1 MCMYTEV
8 TCNRHCMCVEDREPL
23 DSCCHWCATPDSTT
37 ALRLTST
44 KRSHCRCGSLKNIQS
59 PLQSPSGGGSPT
71 LSSECSTR
79 EFLKARMLQDKGP
92 VLKANVIC
100 GGGGTTGCSVC
111 PSLTPAGALLWL
123 SAEAAQRA
131 PCRTCDSANI
141 QGTHLAEHVA
151 PRRGPQVCQQQDV
164 GHVAKVKHVLWGG
177 GTGAVRAF
185 ALTLPRGT
193 WSSRHWPSML
203 AANRSA
209 CLQPTVGD
217 IAASP
222 REKQT

>member
-1 MCMYTEV
+1 MGSSTSETNPALASSTGPKRSTSGCHLSVQETKAGAMCMYTEV

-100 GGGGTTGCSVC
+100 GGGGRQVAVC
-111 PSLTPAGALLWL
+111 AHHS
-123 SAEAAQRA
+123 
-131 PCRTCDSANI
+131 
-141 QGTHLAEHVA
+141 
-151 PRRGPQVCQQQDV
+151 
-164 GHVAKVKHVLWGG
+164 
-177 GTGAVRAF
+177 
-185 ALTLPRGT
+185 LPRVRCYGCLQKLHSVHPAAHAT
-193 WSSRHWPSML
+193 RQIYRARTLLSMSLRGAAHRCASSRML
-203 AANRSA
+203 AM
-209 CLQPTVGD
+209 
-217 IAASP
+217 
-222 REKQT
+222 